1 MYNFESNFHTLK
13 TVSHYKMGCY
23 FHHLALVIDDLGT
36 DYYYYYYYYYYFE
49 LGVDF
54 VVASEVY
61 EFVAFC
67 LCMSIYNMCIC
78 MYICIYLC
86 ICMYNIIF

>member
-1 MYNFESNFHTLK
+1 MYNFESNFHTLQ

-23 FHHLALVIDDLGT
+23 FHHLALGIDDLGT
-36 DYYYYYYYYYYFE
+36 DYYYYYYYFE
-49 LGVDF
+49 LRLMVDV

-67 LCMSIYNMCIC
+67 VC
-78 MYICIYLC
+78 ICIYVFIYVYVC
-86 ICMYNIIF
+86 IISFLSIKNDN